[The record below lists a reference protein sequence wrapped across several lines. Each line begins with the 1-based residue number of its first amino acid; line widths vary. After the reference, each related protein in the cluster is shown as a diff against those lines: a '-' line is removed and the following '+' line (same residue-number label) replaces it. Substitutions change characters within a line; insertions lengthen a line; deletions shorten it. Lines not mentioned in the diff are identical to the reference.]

1 MDKHKISAMSEEKRT
16 ALLTAA
22 MAEFAQ
28 NGYKKTSTDAIISR
42 AGISKGLLFHYFG
55 TKKDLYIYLYEY
67 ANRIVMKEYNDKIDY
82 DSKDIFARL
91 RSMIL
96 LKFKLIE
103 AFPAVLDFISSA
115 YFEKDSAV
123 VEVISQDSK
132 KLYQEA
138 SGKLL
143 EGIDLSLFKPGI
155 DHKIAIQIIL
165 FTIKGYSEAQA
176 SSEKKTKDYSSQIN
190 HYIHEIDEY
199 ITALKA
205 AFYREDRV

>member
-1 MDKHKISAMSEEKRT
+1 MDKHKLSAMSEEKRT
-16 ALLTAA
+16 ALINAA
-22 MAEFAQ
+22 MAEFAR
-28 NGYKKTSTDAIISR
+28 NGYKKTSTDTIISR
-42 AGISKGLLFHYFG
+42 ARISKGLLFHYFG

-82 DSKDIFARL
+82 ESKDIFVRL

-123 VEVISQDSK
+123 AEVISQDSR

-143 EGIDLSLFKPGI
+143 EGIDLTLFKPGI
-155 DHKIAIQIIL
+155 DHKIALQIIL

-176 SSEKKTKDYSSQIN
+176 SSEKKTKDYSSRIN
-190 HYIHEIDEY
+190 HYIREIDEY

>member
-16 ALLTAA
+16 ALINAA

-28 NGYKKTSTDAIISR
+28 NGYKKTSTDTIISR

-67 ANRIVMKEYNDKIDY
+67 ANRMVMKEYNDKIDY
-82 DSKDIFARL
+82 ESKDIFARL

-103 AFPAVLDFISSA
+103 VFPAVLDFISSA

-123 VEVISQDSK
+123 AEVISQDSRQ
-132 KLYQEA
+132 LYQEA

-143 EGIDLSLFKPGI
+143 EGIDLALFKAGI
-155 DHKIAIQIIL
+155 DHKIALQIIL

-176 SSEKKTKDYSSQIN
+176 SSEKKTKDYSSRIN
-190 HYIHEIDEY
+190 HYIQEIDEY

>member
-16 ALLTAA
+16 ALINAA

-28 NGYKKTSTDAIISR
+28 NGYKKTSTDTIINR

-82 DSKDIFARL
+82 ESKDIFARL

-123 VEVISQDSK
+123 IEVISQDSR

-143 EGIDLSLFKPGI
+143 EGIDLTLFKPGI
-155 DHKIAIQIIL
+155 DYKIAIQIIL

-190 HYIHEIDEY
+190 HYIQEIDEY
-199 ITALKA
+199 IAALKA
-205 AFYREDRV
+205 AFYRGDRV